1 MEVSSNTDII
11 MDINIIISTLQRKV
25 SELTLANIM
34 LEAKA
39 LDLQNQLNTINQDQ
53 SSENAINGNEDQ
65 TKELDNPERDT
76 IDK

>member
-1 MEVSSNTDII
+1 
-11 MDINIIISTLQRKV
+11 MDINIIIATLQRKV

-34 LEAKA
+34 LEAKT

-76 IDK
+76 DQQ

>member
-1 MEVSSNTDII
+1 MEVSSNADII

-34 LEAKA
+34 LEAKT

-76 IDK
+76 D

>member
-1 MEVSSNTDII
+1 MNV
-11 MDINIIISTLQRKV
+11 NIIIATLQRKV

-34 LEAKA
+34 LEAKT

-76 IDK
+76 D

>member
-1 MEVSSNTDII
+1 
-11 MDINIIISTLQRKV
+11 MDINIIIATLQRKV

-34 LEAKA
+34 LEAKT

-65 TKELDNPERDT
+65 TKELDNPERDS
-76 IDK
+76 D

>member
-1 MEVSSNTDII
+1 
-11 MDINIIISTLQRKV
+11 MDINIIIATLQRKV

-34 LEAKA
+34 LEAKT

-76 IDK
+76 DQ

>member
-1 MEVSSNTDII
+1 
-11 MDINIIISTLQRKV
+11 MDINIIIATLQRKV

-34 LEAKA
+34 LEAKT

-65 TKELDNPERDT
+65 TKELDNPERATD
-76 IDK
+76 

>member
-11 MDINIIISTLQRKV
+11 MDINIIIATLQRKV

-34 LEAKA
+34 LEAKT
-39 LDLQNQLNTINQDQ
+39 LDLQTQLNTINQDQ

-76 IDK
+76 D

>member
-76 IDK
+76 D